1 MKVRLLL
8 LTLLGIALLTPLTS
22 QTAQALT
29 GSQFQA
35 GNIISDGNFFN
46 SNAMSATDIQNFLN
60 SKVPSCD
67 TNGSLNKSYYYNSS
81 TGKVSGSS
89 FSGASYV
96 TTSRATYGSRYD
108 SYYKVTY
115 AAAPYTCLK
124 NYRQDTPQVV
134 AESGLCGYFPARTN
148 QTAANIIDQVS
159 ATCNINPM
167 VLIVLLQKE
176 QGLVTDEWPWDNQ
189 YDKATGFAC
198 PDTSGCDS
206 AYYGFFN
213 QVYHAARQFQRYKA
227 DPSNWNWVAG
237 QNNNIPY
244 NPTASCGS
252 KWVYI
257 QNQATAGLYNY
268 TPYQPNKAA
277 LDNLYGSGDSCSAYG
292 NRNFWRYYSDWFGN
306 PAAPAPYP
314 FKTSSS
320 SAVYLFADGFKFT
333 VPSMGLLQDYG
344 FSPASIR
351 TISDSAANA
360 IPYADSSTGLNTGL
374 SYVIKSPSDTDA
386 DGSTVYLVS
395 IGKRYRITSM
405 TQLSDFGFSGSDISH
420 LPINLIYSLGGNTT
434 LSNYIQAPTK
444 LVFQIS
450 GGNKRAVLDMS
461 TFKSLN
467 PSGAVSPMS
476 YSVISLFTSGL
487 PLTNSPTVIKLT
499 GGSAIYIY
507 TPSEQ
512 YFSFPSFNVYS
523 CWGAG
528 TVTGLNLY
536 TLPGDYAATPSPASS
551 LSCLVKDTSNT
562 VFLLSKSLKYS
573 VPSTYGTFVPQI
585 LNADLTTAAGHIPTT
600 ADDLNR
606 TVKAS
611 SSAAIWYLENGK
623 KRPVPSMSNY
633 HLLGLSSAATTTLE
647 PGALDSITTGDPKL
661 GTGQA
666 VKSSSSS
673 AVYVIFND
681 TRYGIASADDFNA
694 YNYNWSNIETYNQA
708 ALDNTYPATGTNLNN
723 YLYRAQND
731 TVYLLNPVGCYTLS
745 PAVLTT
751 YGKDQNQIKT
761 NQTYSSSVMPYLSFS
776 NCTVGSKFVKSP
788 DRSTVYMMDAGQKRP
803 VSSWATLTAQAGTN
817 TPAITTLS
825 QRFLDTFPTG
835 SNVN

>member
-8 LTLLGIALLTPLTS
+8 LTLLGIALLTPLTT
-22 QTAQALT
+22 QTAKALT

-46 SNAMSATDIQNFLN
+46 SNAMTATDIQNFLN

-89 FSGASYV
+89 FSGATYV

-124 NYRQDTPQVV
+124 NYRQDTPQIV
-134 AESGLCGYFPARTN
+134 AESGLCGYSPARTN

-176 QGLVTDEWPWDNQ
+176 QGLVTDDWPWDNQ

-198 PDTSGCDS
+198 PDTSGCNT

-244 NPTASCGS
+244 NPNAACGS

-306 PAAPAPYP
+306 PAAPTPYP

-320 SAVYLFADGFKFT
+320 SVVYLYADGYKFQ
-333 VPSMGLLQDYG
+333 VPSMAMLQDYG
-344 FSPASIR
+344 YSPGSIR
-351 TISDSAANA
+351 TISDTSAHS
-360 IPYADSSTGLNTGL
+360 IPVPDSSSGLDATL

-386 DGSTVYLVS
+386 DSSTVYLVS
-395 IGKRYRITSM
+395 IGKRARVTSM

-420 LPINLIYSLGGNTT
+420 LPLNLIYSLGGNTN
-434 LSNYIQAPTK
+434 LSNYIQAPSQ
-444 LVFQIS
+444 LVFQVGAGS
-450 GGNKRAVLDMS
+450 KRPIMNLS
-461 TFKSLN
+461 TYNSLN
-467 PSGAVSPMS
+467 PSGGVTSVSYAVIGLLS
-476 YSVISLFTSGL
+476 SGA
-487 PLTNSPTVIKLT
+487 PLTNVPVVLKLAN
-499 GGSAIYIY
+499 GSAIYIY
-507 TPSEQ
+507 TPAGQ
-512 YFSFPSFNVYS
+512 YYSFPSYDTYS

-528 TVTGLNLY
+528 IISGLALQQ
-536 TLPGDYAATPSPASS
+536 LPSDYVSPPTSAGS
-551 LSCLVKDTSNT
+551 LSCLVEDTSNNI
-562 VFLLSKSLKYS
+562 FLLNRSAKYNM
-573 VPSTYGTFVPQI
+573 PSSYGSFSPQV
-585 LNADLTTAAGHIPTT
+585 LNADLTNAVSHLPTT
-600 ADDLNR
+600 SSTLNR
-606 TVKAS
+606 TIKS
-611 SSAAIWYLENGK
+611 NTSAAVWYIENGF

-633 HLLGLSSAATTTLE
+633 HLLRLSSATTTMLE
-647 PGALDSITTGDPKL
+647 PGAVNALTSGAPKL
-661 GTGQA
+661 GTGQT
-666 VKSSSSS
+666 VKTAGSA
-673 AVYVIFND
+673 AVYVIVGD
-681 TRYGIASADDFNA
+681 QRYGIASADDFNA
-694 YNYNWSNIETYNQA
+694 YHYSWSNIETYEQTI
-708 ALDNTYPATGTNLNN
+708 LDSAYPATGTNISN

-731 TVYLLNPVGCYTLS
+731 TVYLLNPVGCYSLASTIL
-745 PAVLTT
+745 PA
-751 YGKDQNQIKT
+751 YGKDQGQIQASQGYT
-761 NQTYSSSVMPYLSFS
+761 ASVMPYLSFS
-776 NCTVGSKFVKSP
+776 NCKTGSRYVKSP
-788 DRSTVYMMDAGQKRP
+788 SGSTVYMMDSGQKRP
-803 VSSWATLTAQAGTN
+803 VASWSALTAQAGTSN
-817 TPAITTLS
+817 PVIIKLS
-825 QRFLDTFPTG
+825 QSFLNTFPTG
-835 SNVN
+835 PVVN